1 MIHYGREGSW
11 RIYFNDN
18 VNPNDNELST
28 ECVLQVIES
37 PCRREPTVAGHQRE
51 KQIRQK
57 SKKYIITTEWEFAVR
72 AASAM
77 RNVCLALSGYKTA
90 SLKTP

>member
-1 MIHYGREGSW
+1 MLI
-11 RIYFNDN
+11 NDN
-18 VNPNDNELST
+18 LNNNELSA
-28 ECVLQVIES
+28 ECVWKLLS
-37 PCRREPTVAGHQRE
+37 RLCGREPTVAGHQRE
-51 KQIRQK
+51 KQIEQK

-77 RNVCLALSGYKTA
+77 KNFWLALSGYKRA